1 MHLDSTP
8 LPVAESTVQFAV
20 ADQRSSS
27 AVLACSELSHSTV
40 KKGALAPLG
49 TIAEIA
55 AVSPVGGEGFEAV
68 QSAIPLDKVERYML
82 QAVVRGLLPH
92 RRVVK
97 CLRHKIP
104 GKKVVEVRYSTE
116 RQSPGLG
123 NVQVC
128 GSPWICPP
136 CASNVS
142 EVKRSELEQCLAW
155 ARAAGFEVWLLSY
168 TVRHGRSDALC
179 DTLAAFQSAYR
190 SMVGN
195 WAYKALRD
203 RYGLLYTAKALE
215 ATFGDGNGWHP
226 HGHLIAVTHPG
237 VNPGCLQADLSDVW
251 LPELRRVGFDATAR
265 RGVDVSPALDA
276 VDKYVTKLGR
286 GWCASDELSKGH
298 VKKGRGER
306 LSPFDILRKY
316 REGRE
321 PKHAK
326 LYREFDEAFHH
337 KHLIQWSPGFRGRA
351 GIGDEHPDEWLAQ
364 EPVSPS
370 DIILAQLDDHDWK
383 PIQYFDEVGQLMAVA
398 LAGDPV
404 PVAKFVAEQRA
415 RYAREVSHV

>member
-20 ADQRSSS
+20 ADQCLSG

-40 KKGALAPLG
+40 KKGAPAPLG
-49 TIAEIA
+49 TIAEFA
-55 AVSPVGGEGFEAV
+55 ATFPPFDAGFEAV
-68 QSAIPLDKVERYML
+68 QSPITPDRVERYRL
-82 QAVVRGLLPH
+82 QALVRGLLPH
-92 RRVVK
+92 RRVAK
-97 CLRHKIP
+97 CLRRKIP
-104 GKKVVEVRYSTE
+104 GKKTVEVRYSTE
-116 RQSPGLG
+116 RQSPGLS

-128 GSPWICPP
+128 GSSWICPP

-155 ARAAGFEVWLLSY
+155 ARAAGFEVWLITY

-179 DTLAAFQSAYR
+179 DTLGAFLGAYR
-190 SMVGN
+190 SMVAHR
-195 WAYKALRD
+195 AYKAVRD
-203 RYGLLYTAKALE
+203 RYGLLYTARALE

-226 HGHLIAVTHPG
+226 HGHLVAVTQPG
-237 VNPGCLQADLSDVW
+237 VNSDRLQAALSDVW
-251 LPELRRVGFDATAR
+251 LPEVKRVGFNATAR
-265 RGVDVSPALDA
+265 HGVNVS
-276 VDKYVTKLGR
+276 DKSAEVERYVTKLGR
-286 GWCASDELSKGH
+286 GWSASDELTKGH

-306 LSPFDILRKY
+306 LSPMDILRKY

-326 LYREFDEAFHH
+326 LYREFDAAFYR

-351 GIGDEHPDEWLAQ
+351 GIGDEHPDEWLAK
-364 EPVSPS
+364 EPVAPS
-370 DIILAQLDDHDWK
+370 DLILASLDDHDWK
-383 PIQYFDEVGQLMAVA
+383 PIDYFDEVAQLMHVA
-398 LAGDPV
+398 LAGDPA
-404 PVAKFVAEQRA
+404 PVANFVAEQRA